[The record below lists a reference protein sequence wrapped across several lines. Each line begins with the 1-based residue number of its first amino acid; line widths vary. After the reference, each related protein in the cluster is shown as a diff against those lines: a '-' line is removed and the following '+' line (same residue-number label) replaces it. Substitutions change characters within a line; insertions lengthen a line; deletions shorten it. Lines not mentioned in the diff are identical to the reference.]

1 LENSARLYWPIHA
14 SNNISE
20 PLPRAGVVDTFQN
33 GCGAFVP
40 VYSIGVL
47 VRTGDEVP
55 NRETLS
61 ARRPR
66 LGWLPAAVVVVLS
79 LAAFWPALIN
89 GGPFYMAD
97 TPSYIRGAASGFFKL
112 FHLNSEWANEF
123 LRVYGGNQ
131 LAAGQAGGAAVTAGT
146 PSQLPVTLSGRSIFY
161 GVFLFLAHLAGSLWI
176 VVAVQ
181 SFLAAACMYLTVDAI
196 SRAAGARARPFQAF
210 LIGIVVLAATPL
222 AYFTSYLMPDV
233 FGGFALL
240 AAASLVFL
248 WDRLPKGGKAFWLIL
263 LAYSLLVHNVNL
275 TLVTVLL
282 ILATLFAWWRKLP
295 LNRYQLV
302 GIGACIA
309 AAMVGQAG
317 FGQVVKA
324 MTGASP
330 VRPPFI
336 AMRLIAD
343 GPGYAYLKAH
353 CSTEHYIYCRV
364 LSQTNPKSDTLL
376 WTKDPRTSLFRG
388 LSPDEQRQSAAEQ
401 PRFVKAVA
409 AERPGEVLGSAIR
422 NSIGQLVQLDLNG
435 FNYSRENRG
444 RFRDTL
450 PPKAFESLS
459 ESKAFRNEMPTA
471 AMELL
476 SALTAIISAMFLLR
490 FASTGRDDERR
501 QRPRAFSLCILTG
514 IALNAVICGSLSGPK
529 GRYEM
534 RLIWVLP
541 LVAGAIAST
550 GAKRKGFILP
560 NGSVPEMA
568 D

>member
-1 LENSARLYWPIHA
+1 M
-14 SNNISE
+14 
-20 PLPRAGVVDTFQN
+20 
-33 GCGAFVP
+33 
-40 VYSIGVL
+40 
-47 VRTGDEVP
+47 RTGGEVP

-66 LGWLPAAVVVVLS
+66 PGWLPAAVVVVLS
-79 LAAFWPALIN
+79 LAALWPALIN

-112 FHLNSEWANEF
+112 FHLNSEWANEY
-123 LRVYGGNQ
+123 LRVYGGGPQ
-131 LAAGQAGGAAVTAGT
+131 AAGEAGGPAASVASA
-146 PSQLPVTLSGRSIFY
+146 PQLPVTLSGRSIFY
-161 GVFLFLAHLAGSLWI
+161 GVFLFLAQLAGSFWI

-181 SFLAAACMYLTVDAI
+181 SFLAAICMYLIVDAI
-196 SRAAGARARPFQAF
+196 GRAVGTKARPFQAL
-210 LIGIVVLAATPL
+210 LIGIVVLAGTPL

-240 AAASLVFL
+240 AAASLLFL
-248 WDRLPKGGKAFWLIL
+248 WDHLPKGSRAFWLIL
-263 LAYSLLVHNVNL
+263 LGYSLLVHNVNL
-275 TLVTVLL
+275 TLIAVLSV
-282 ILATLFAWWRKLP
+282 LAIMFAWWRKLP
-295 LNRYQLV
+295 LNRSQLA
-302 GIGACIA
+302 GLGACIA
-309 AAMVGQAG
+309 IAMVGQAG

-343 GPGYAYLKAH
+343 GPGYAYLKEH
-353 CSTEHYIYCRV
+353 CSTERHIYCRV

-376 WTKDPRTSLFRG
+376 WTKDSRISLFRG
-388 LSPDEQRQSAAEQ
+388 LSPDEQRQSAAAQ

-450 PPKAFESLS
+450 PPEAFKALS
-459 ESKAFRNEMPTA
+459 QSKAFRNEMPTA

-476 SALTAIISAMFLLR
+476 SALTAIISVALLFW
-490 FASTGRDDERR
+490 FALAGHVDEGRRR
-501 QRPRAFSLCILTG
+501 LRDFSFCILAG
-514 IALNAVICGSLSGPK
+514 IALNAVICGALSGPK

-541 LVAGAIAST
+541 LVAGAIALT
-550 GAKRKGFILP
+550 GLKRRNLILP
-560 NGSVPEMA
+560 NGTVPQTTI
-568 D
+568 